1 MMCEITQP
9 SPSTKYVHFLP
20 LFPPTFHAVAL
31 ASAEKTVIS
40 FTNSSAIL
48 QGSSVGA
55 EGEHALCALKM
66 RSTPEQPGC
75 LGPSEG
81 Q

>member
-20 LFPPTFHAVAL
+20 PFPLILHAVAL

-40 FTNSSAIL
+40 FTNISATFK
-48 QGSSVGA
+48 GGSVGA
-55 EGEHALCALKM
+55 KRKAH
-66 RSTPEQPGC
+66 P
-75 LGPSEG
+75 
-81 Q
+81 